1 MVSSSSERVVKNVLI
16 LGHSYV
22 RDLSLSPELFEY
34 NVKFVGIPG
43 ATFATF
49 LNDPSTFNC
58 WVENG
63 LLITPDCIVVLLGG
77 NDLSYYDNKIILD
90 NAFTLFRCL
99 RDTFSTAKLI
109 VSQIENRFYSM
120 NNRFIDPLEYKLRS
134 AALNKEFNRRKGDL
148 FCLLL
153 VRGKSNLDNPNLFRS
168 DGVHLNH
175 AGKVKL
181 STRINDLVNRLFN
194 SQ

>member
-1 MVSSSSERVVKNVLI
+1 MSGR
-16 LGHSYV
+16 
-22 RDLSLSPELFEY
+22 LSPPSHQEAPS
-34 NVKFVGIPG
+34 KFNG
-43 ATFATF
+43 
-49 LNDPSTFNC
+49 
-58 WVENG
+58 WVENR
-63 LLITPDCIVVLLGG
+63 LSIAPDCIVTLLGG